1 MLTLALTGG
10 IATGKSSFARVF
22 MEMAPDVVLFDCDA
36 VVQTLLVDRGVVGR
50 IGEAL
55 GPGVVL
61 ADGGLDRAALRERV
75 FGNDTQRV
83 ALEGILHP
91 LVRERAMAAQSA
103 AREEGKCKFF
113 LADVPLL
120 YETGFPL
127 VRDLDLVVA
136 CSSRTQLL
144 RLLARNGFSEDL
156 ARRILAAQL
165 PIAEK
170 MKRAHVVLWNGGS
183 PGALRRQ
190 TESLTL
196 WLKTKR

>member
-10 IATGKSSFARVF
+10 IATGKSSFARIF
-22 MEMAPDVVLFDCDA
+22 MEIAPDVVLFDCDA
-36 VVQTLLVDRGVVGR
+36 CVQLLLAKASIVAE
-50 IGEAL
+50 IEAAMGGGL
-55 GPGVVL
+55 RL
-61 ADGGLDRAALRERV
+61 ADGGLDRSRLRERV
-75 FGNDTQRV
+75 FGSDTQRL

-91 LVRERAMAAQSA
+91 RVRAECLARLTKARAG
-103 AREEGKCKFF
+103 GKCKFF

-136 CSSRTQLL
+136 CSPQTQWE
-144 RLLARNGFSEDL
+144 RLMARNHFSEEL
-156 ARRILAAQL
+156 ANRILAAQL

-170 MKRAHVVLWNGGS
+170 MKRANVVIWNGGS

-190 TESLTL
+190 SESLIL
-196 WLKTKR
+196 WLKTK